1 MRGSGGR
8 RSACRRLSGG
18 SISFTGAACRANVA
32 TLLLARAAGRQK
44 ELSVRRAGES
54 CSRCSPKASSSRW
67 PAGRRG
73 CSSRRGASPRSAA
86 LHPRSSRG
94 CPASRASA
102 STARPDRGGRV
113 VRRHRP
119 DLPCRPA
126 LVASDDRIGI
136 ALSEEARGGSGG
148 ARAGR
153 LRSAL
158 VVAELALSLVLLAG
172 AALLI
177 ISFNNL

>member
-1 MRGSGGR
+1 L
-8 RSACRRLSGG
+8 SAV
-18 SISFTGAACRANVA
+18 TG
-32 TLLLARAAGRQK
+32 LIF
-44 ELSVRRAGES
+44 
-54 CSRCSPKASSSRW
+54 
-67 PAGRRG
+67 
-73 CSSRRGASPRSAA
+73 
-86 LHPRSSRG
+86 
-94 CPASRASA
+94 
-102 STARPDRGGRV
+102 RV
-113 VRRHRP
+113 V
-119 DLPCRPA
+119 PA
-126 LVASDDRIGI
+126 LVASDDRIEI